1 MCPSMCSGM
10 CSCVEWLDHLGN
22 LEDWHICSTERIC
35 SRLCGMIF
43 ETSKITSVCAIG
55 DIADVFVDALAKSFS
70 FLVEVAGL
78 TSKLS
83 VEFD

>member
-1 MCPSMCSGM
+1 MCPLMCSRM
-10 CSCVEWLDHLGN
+10 CSCVEWLDHLG
-22 LEDWHICSTERIC
+22 

-43 ETSKITSVCAIG
+43 ETSKITSVCAIR
-55 DIADVFVDALAKSFS
+55 DVADVFVDALAKSFS

-78 TSKLS
+78 PPKLS